1 MSVVTFAPFSD
12 IDFYIVSD
20 SALSMFSTFAR
31 IHFFFWTLKPNFP
44 IFFPRLK

>member
-12 IDFYIVSD
+12 IVFYIVSD
-20 SALSMFSTFAR
+20 PVLSMFFTSQR

-44 IFFPRLK
+44 IFSPRLK